1 MRKIRTIIVDDE
13 PLAREGIRLLI
24 RDDAQIEIISEC
36 ANGRD
41 ATQAIEKYAPE
52 LLFLDVQM
60 PEINGFDVLNQI
72 NIAQAPTV
80 IFVTAY
86 DNYALQAFEAQA
98 LDYLLKPFSDERFY
112 RALARAKSKI
122 EQNSIKEQNQKL
134 KSLLAAYKSKQQKD
148 TSSPYL
154 ERLIIKSAGRV
165 LFLDAPEIDW
175 IEAADY
181 YVLLHIG
188 DKSHILRETM
198 TELEAK
204 LDPRKFLRI
213 HRSIIVNIERI
224 AELQAR
230 GYSDYLVTLHNG
242 AKLKLSRRRRKKIQS
257 MLKHLS

>member
-13 PLAREGIRLLI
+13 PLAREGIRLLVQN
-24 RDDAQIEIISEC
+24 DAPIEIISEC
-36 ANGRD
+36 ANGRE
-41 ATQAIEKYAPE
+41 AVRAIDRHAPD

-60 PEINGFDVLNQI
+60 PEMNGFDVLNQI
-72 NIAQAPTV
+72 NIAQTPTV

-112 RALARAKSKI
+112 RALARAKAQI
-122 EQNSIKEQNQKL
+122 EQNRIKEQNQKL
-134 KSLLAAYKSKQQKD
+134 KALITAYKSERRPD
-148 TSSPYL
+148 TSAPCL

-181 YVLLHIG
+181 YVLLHVG

-204 LDPRKFLRI
+204 LDPRKFIRI
-213 HRSIIVNIERI
+213 HRSIIVNIER
-224 AELQAR
+224 AVELRAR
-230 GYSDYLVTLHNG
+230 GYGDYLVILRNG
-242 AKLKLSRRRRKKIQS
+242 AKLKPSRRRRKEIQL
-257 MLKHLS
+257 MLKRLS